1 MLKIFIILL
10 EIIEKSDFA
19 CPYVP
24 SHVIIIIRG
33 SMETYFT
40 EGHPIGRVILSN
52 RKARRQYLCLLYFN
66 YTQYYPS
73 ISSQSIAECLYGLD
87 YVCEQQSSIQ
97 LCVSALMNYCLRL
110 QPMPSVRCNSQT
122 LFKPTHNCR
131 IGRNKQHCQRQQMS
145 MEINLHLS

>member
-52 RKARRQYLCLLYFN
+52 QQKSSSAISLPIVLQLHTVLSVHQQLVYRGMFVWTRLCLRTTVINSIMRLRFDELLSATAAYAIRPMQFPN
-66 YTQYYPS
+66 TFQANTQ
-73 ISSQSIAECLYGLD
+73 
-87 YVCEQQSSIQ
+87 
-97 LCVSALMNYCLRL
+97 L
-110 QPMPSVRCNSQT
+110 QNR
-122 LFKPTHNCR
+122 K
-131 IGRNKQHCQRQQMS
+131 
-145 MEINLHLS
+145 E